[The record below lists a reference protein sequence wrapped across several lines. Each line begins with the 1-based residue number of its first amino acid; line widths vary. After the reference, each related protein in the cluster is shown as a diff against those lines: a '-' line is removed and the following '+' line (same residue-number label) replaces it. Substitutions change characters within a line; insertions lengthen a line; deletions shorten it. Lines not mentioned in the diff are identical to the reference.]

1 MNDELVIY
9 DTVID
14 LFGVNNL
21 SPEFTLW
28 WTSDDGP
35 YLKYTGV
42 WEYGKEEPKAQNRI
56 FPPTKW
62 DEYNR
67 EIECNFIWECDVLW
81 EGLEEPIHY
90 KWDVTVYTEYTR
102 RGFKT
107 LANKKPQKILI
118 KNLLENAAE

>member
-35 YLKYTGV
+35 
-42 WEYGKEEPKAQNRI
+42 
-56 FPPTKW
+56 
-62 DEYNR
+62 
-67 EIECNFIWECDVLW
+67 
-81 EGLEEPIHY
+81 
-90 KWDVTVYTEYTR
+90 
-102 RGFKT
+102 
-107 LANKKPQKILI
+107 
-118 KNLLENAAE
+118 